1 MPAYEYK
8 VVPAPA
14 RSVRVR
20 GVRDPEDRYAVTLT
34 RLMNEMAAE
43 GWEFQRSE
51 ALPAEERRGLRGR
64 AQVTRHVLIF
74 RRALEE
80 STEAPEATPESPEDF
95 AARAAESLRAEP
107 ARVRPRPG
115 AAPALG
121 PARPARRGPRD
132 LAAE

>member
-1 MPAYEYK
+1 MPAFEYK

-34 RLMNEMAAE
+34 RLMNEMGAE

-51 ALPAEERRGLRGR
+51 ALPEEERRVLRGR
-64 AQVTRHVLIF
+64 AVVTRHVLIF
-74 RRALEE
+74 RRALEQAAE
-80 STEAPEATPESPEDF
+80 TPETAPGSPEDF
-95 AARAAESLRAEP
+95 AARAADSLRARP
-107 ARVRPRPG
+107 APPRPG